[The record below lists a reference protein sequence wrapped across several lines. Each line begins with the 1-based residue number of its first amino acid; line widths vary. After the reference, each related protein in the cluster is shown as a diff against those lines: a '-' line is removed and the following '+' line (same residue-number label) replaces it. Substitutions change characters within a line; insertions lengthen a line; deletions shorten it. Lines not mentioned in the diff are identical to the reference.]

1 MSEIELF
8 SSTTLSDFYPFST
21 IFSQSQW
28 RQDLNPW
35 TWDRKVIVPQF
46 HTPYWTFKGLMF
58 LKLKNPKRAER

>member
-28 RQDLNPW
+28 RQDLNPR
-35 TWDRKVIVPQF
+35 DRKVIVPQF
-46 HTPYWTFKGLMF
+46 GHAPYWTFKGLMF